1 MEEERRSKAYSKII
15 GAPSAQ
21 SSEAD
26 NSRAT
31 LTDIFCNTSGFSA
44 KTVQA
49 IYKETLYKE
58 EGGRPKNYGWRKDME
73 AYEDN
78 LDKINEHKKAVRE
91 TTKATRDVN
100 YKDTNA
106 KIRDYE
112 RESRRNVDYESPV
125 IKKTTD
131 IVKPSPTY
139 SSSSNNTPVSNY
151 RSSAAI
157 EDYEP
162 ESKPVR
168 GSWRKDMESFEQNL
182 EKKKTA
188 KATPAVTPSYSVQKP
203 EPETPSTSWRDKF
216 KKYGENSNSASSP
229 APAPTVITK
238 KEENK
243 PLTITSTAP

>member
-31 LTDIFCNTSGFSA
+31 LTDIFCNTNGFSA

-58 EGGRPKNYGWRKDME
+58 DGGRPENYGWRKDME

-78 LDKINEHKKAVRE
+78 LDKINEHKKAVRD
-91 TTKATRDVN
+91 TTKATREVN

-112 RESRRNVDYESPV
+112 RESRRNVDTDSPV
-125 IKKTTD
+125 IRKVADTGKSA
-131 IVKPSPTY
+131 PASTY
-139 SSSSNNTPVSNY
+139 SPPSTTSY
-151 RSSAAI
+151 RASAFV

-162 ESKPVR
+162 DTKPVR
-168 GSWRKDMESFEQNL
+168 GNWRKDMEKFEQKL
-182 EKKKTA
+182 EKKKTEP
-188 KATPAVTPSYSVQKP
+188 ATPRATTVNASYSSSAA
-203 EPETPSTSWRDKF
+203 ETETS
-216 KKYGENSNSASSP
+216 SS
-229 APAPTVITK
+229 
-238 KEENK
+238 
-243 PLTITSTAP
+243 S